1 MEALIRKSCPHC
13 TESSIKTYVVNVRAL
28 AREAGLEKPPTHAKW
43 LTAKLLSRIKAKP
56 INQFKRLAIAGVKAL
71 NAYDKKDPKWHDAM
85 NEATAKYAKQRDTQ
99 KRTTREAANW
109 PKEGYEALRK
119 LAKELHT
126 EVQHLETVKPSSVSA
141 AEAYAYQKYFVILF
155 YAYHAL
161 RGDLGDV
168 RITKKGHNYIY
179 KRGVSWHVHIGQH
192 KTVKS
197 RGAIDFKL
205 AKPVAVALEKFLPM
219 VRAGTTH
226 GFLLSTKRGRNKL
239 SRKDM
244 LLMIRNTTQSRIGKR
259 LGVQMI
265 RVLKTT
271 ENLKS
276 IDKAL
281 ELQRELG
288 HGAVM
293 QARYVSKP

>member
-1 MEALIRKSCPHC
+1 MEALLRKSCPHC
-13 TESSIKTYVVNVRAL
+13 TESSIKTYAANVKGL
-28 AREAGLEKPPTHAKW
+28 AKVAGLSVVPTNSKW
-43 LTAKLLSRIKAKP
+43 LTGKLLATIKDKP
-56 INQFKRLAIAGVKAL
+56 LNQYKRLAITGVKAL
-71 NAYDKKDPKWHDAM
+71 GAYGKKDQKWHDAM
-85 NEATAKYAKQRDTQ
+85 NDATAKYAKKRDSQQRTD
-99 KRTTREAANW
+99 REERNW
-109 PKEGYEALRK
+109 PKEGYKALRT
-119 LAKELHT
+119 LANTLHS
-126 EVQHLETVKPSSVSA
+126 EVEYVEKQAPARVGASDMYE
-141 AEAYAYQKYFVILF
+141 YQRYFVILF

-168 RITKKGHNYIY
+168 RIERKGQNYLYKKGAN
-179 KRGVSWHVHIGQH
+179 WHMHIGQH
-192 KTVKS
+192 KTVRS
-197 RGAIDFKL
+197 RGAIDIKL
-205 AKPVAVALEKFLPM
+205 AKPVQVALELFLPM
-219 VRAGTTH
+219 VRSNTSH

-244 LLMIRNTTQSRIGKR
+244 LLLLRNTTQSRLGKR

-271 ENLKS
+271 ENIKS

-293 QARYVSKP
+293 QARYVSKA

>member
-1 MEALIRKSCPHC
+1 M
-13 TESSIKTYVVNVRAL
+13 
-28 AREAGLEKPPTHAKW
+28 
-43 LTAKLLSRIKAKP
+43 
-56 INQFKRLAIAGVKAL
+56 
-71 NAYDKKDPKWHDAM
+71 
-85 NEATAKYAKQRDTQ
+85 
-99 KRTTREAANW
+99 
-109 PKEGYEALRK
+109 RK

-126 EVQHLETVKPSSVSA
+126 EVQHLETQKPSSVSA
-141 AEAYAYQKYFVILF
+141 SDMYAYQRYFIVLF
-155 YAYHAL
+155 YAFHAL

-168 RITKKGHNYIY
+168 RIERKGHNYLY
-179 KRGVSWHVHIGQH
+179 KKGVSWHMHVGLH
-192 KTVKS
+192 KTVRS
-197 RGAIDFKL
+197 RGAIDIKL
-205 AKPVAVALEKFLPM
+205 AKPVQTALELFLPM
-219 VRAGTTH
+219 VRRNTSH
-226 GFLLSTKRGRNKL
+226 GYLLSTKRGRNKL

-244 LLMIRNTTQSRIGKR
+244 LLLLRNTTQSRLGKR

-293 QARYVSKP
+293 QARYVSKA